1 MLCRLELEI
10 WVCSSKDQTFSLFP
24 FFPFSKTP
32 HRFADFHLLGTVP
45 LSIESWKILVRI
57 GAISAANSFRN
68 HGGMASGPEALFV
81 FNSNNC
87 FATPLM
93 VIDRLSIDD
102 ILSYPISGIFDK
114 SSWVKTLVENGDK
127 HLKKSRKKES
137 DFLRRSVQTF

>member
-1 MLCRLELEI
+1 MLCRLEI

-57 GAISAANSFRN
+57 GAISAAYSFRN

-81 FNSNNC
+81 FNSDNC
-87 FATPLM
+87 FATPSM
-93 VIDRLSIDD
+93 VIDSTNEIEKNFCTAA
-102 ILSYPISGIFDK
+102 S
-114 SSWVKTLVENGDK
+114 
-127 HLKKSRKKES
+127 KKKNVAKLFHYS
-137 DFLRRSVQTF
+137 